1 MCFLTP
7 TIGDKSDFEV
17 VKAEADYRIPDLWN
31 LEGAHK
37 KGIDGEGI
45 TIAVLDSGIN
55 RHHKA
60 FVRTT
65 LSGKNFIDG
74 KGEDYWYS
82 NREEH
87 GTMVT
92 GIIATYAPK
101 AEIYVCCVSEEEKY
115 KKEAII
121 KALEHIRDEKECQ
134 VVVMS
139 FGHYHK
145 EEYKDREKLIND
157 LARKGV
163 ICVAAVGNR
172 GLHSEKLAYPSRLE
186 NVIAVGGLTE
196 FGCEPAQ
203 FNTPGEVDMYAP
215 GEGVCAPAGT
225 KNSKYQECRG
235 TSFAAPAIGG
245 IVALLIQ
252 MARKSGVEINNV
264 KSIKNIFLHMKTKI
278 ATTLPAK
285 VEEKIVYNPRKFFCE
300 SYETPDKFKALIET
314 IMIQS
319 IIAGILYILVT
330 CRLIMQLLP

>member
-1 MCFLTP
+1 VLP
-7 TIGDKSDFEV
+7 YGYAIGDKSDFEV

-121 KALEHIRDEKECQ
+121 KALEHIRDEIECQ

-145 EEYKDREKLIND
+145 EEYKDRKKLIND
-157 LARKGV
+157 LVSKGV
-163 ICVAAVGNR
+163 ICVAAVGNH
-172 GLHSEKLAYPSRLE
+172 GLYAEQLAYPSRLE

-196 FGCEPAQ
+196 FGKPAP
-203 FNTPGEVDMYAP
+203 FTTPGGVDMYAP
-215 GEGVCAPAGT
+215 GVGVCAPAST
-225 KNSKYQECRG
+225 NNSKYRECRG

-252 MARKSGVEINNV
+252 MARKSDVEINNV
-264 KSIKNIFLHMKTKI
+264 ESIKKIFSHMKREI
-278 ATTLPAK
+278 PTTLPAR
-285 VEEKIVYNPRKFFCE
+285 VEKKIVYIPRKFFCE
-300 SYETPDKFKALIET
+300 LYEMPDKFKALIET
-314 IMIQS
+314 I
-319 IIAGILYILVT
+319 L
-330 CRLIMQLLP
+330 